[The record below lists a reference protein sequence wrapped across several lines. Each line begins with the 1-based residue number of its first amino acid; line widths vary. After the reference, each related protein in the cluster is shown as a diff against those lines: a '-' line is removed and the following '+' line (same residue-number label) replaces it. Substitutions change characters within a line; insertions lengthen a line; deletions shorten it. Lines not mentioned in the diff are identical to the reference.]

1 MAGLPLGRFR
11 SLETV
16 PLDIFASRSHRP
28 LDLDS
33 LGCGRCAPYFGPIWW
48 QCFLNH
54 TPNHVGSFRWYY
66 SRYPIERLDTV
77 VKRRSAGGLGHTAP
91 GILEASTVG
100 STLLQCAA
108 KTTDPIR
115 CKNGKADYY
124 PDHTASWTVV
134 AHLVETDQWSRMF
147 LDNRISLP
155 VPREEAAVNGLIQF
169 PGKGLYWTYSTCP
182 EQDRRVSAAVA
193 YFLVRD
199 HEIQGSF
206 SLLGNIY
213 RNAAIITTSAPVHHR
228 RPRLTFSR
236 RGWVRT
242 CGRV

>member
-1 MAGLPLGRFR
+1 MCSVLRTDLVAMLFESYPESCGFLPVVLLPISDR
-11 SLETV
+11 
-16 PLDIFASRSHRP
+16 ASRY
-28 LDLDS
+28 
-33 LGCGRCAPYFGPIWW
+33 GC
-48 QCFLNH
+48 
-54 TPNHVGSFRWYY
+54 
-66 SRYPIERLDTV
+66 E
-77 VKRRSAGGLGHTAP
+77 
-91 GILEASTVG
+91 
-100 STLLQCAA
+100 
-108 KTTDPIR
+108 DPIR